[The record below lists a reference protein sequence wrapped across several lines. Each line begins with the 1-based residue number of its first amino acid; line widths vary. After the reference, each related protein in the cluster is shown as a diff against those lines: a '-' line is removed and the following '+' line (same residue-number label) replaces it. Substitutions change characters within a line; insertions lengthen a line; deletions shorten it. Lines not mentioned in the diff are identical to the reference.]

1 MKNKL
6 LLTLAITS
14 LSIGLSAQEYAKNSF
29 GIHTAGP
36 IQSFGLQWNHQFSPS
51 TGLTTF
57 YGAAVEAS
65 YDATEPYTFEGS
77 SQGYTGTGFE
87 TSTWTGF
94 LLNHRPL
101 EDFQGFRV
109 VGGGGVGR
117 LGGSFTGIDDGYNYF
132 VNGHGPFAYMGIGLG
147 SKPVKGFQW
156 GIDIGWLRA
165 PGFDVISDGVDAVAA
180 AHAMELAKQNHTA
193 PFFPNAQIS
202 VSWGI

>member
-1 MKNKL
+1 MKHKL

-29 GIHTAGP
+29 GINTAGP
-36 IQSFGLQWNHQFSPS
+36 VQSFGLQWNHQFSPS

-57 YGAAVEAS
+57 YGAAVEVS
-65 YDATEPYTFEGS
+65 YDATEPYTFDGS

-109 VGGGGVGR
+109 VGGGGVCR

-180 AHAMELAKQNHTA
+180 AHAMELAKQNHAA